1 MGGRIEGN
9 TFTSINAVAATA
21 SGTPFSPGTDRCSM
35 QVTGVTTATV
45 LMEASNNGTDYVAVG
60 QLTSG
65 ASGVAGLANTNGM
78 LTLDAPY
85 KYVRARISAWTSGTI
100 TVVFYY

>member
-1 MGGRIEGN
+1 MSGRSNGN
-9 TFTSINAVAATA
+9 AFVSINAAVATT
-21 SGTPFSPGTDRCSM
+21 SGIPFSPGTDRCSL
-35 QVTGVTTATV
+35 QVKGITTATV
-45 LMEASNNGTDYVAVG
+45 LMEASNNGVDYVAVG

-65 ASGVAGLANTNGM
+65 ASGVAGLTADGM

-100 TVVFYY
+100 TCTFFS